1 MALNITINK
10 TAVAAS
16 YPAGS
21 TVATAVAS
29 GGTTPYTYSIAT
41 GGDYFSIDA
50 STGAVTTKALMNASS
65 IQSFS
70 VTATDSNSTPESITS
85 GVVYPNIQATQ
96 QSKFNK
102 SNVIYKITK
111 DIDLGNAV
119 LTIPAGC
126 TLDFQGGSFSNG
138 TIIGNN
144 TKINAGLQKIFNID
158 IIISGTWN
166 VSDAYAE
173 WFGAKKDGST
183 DDYLPIQ
190 KTLDSFKIWR
200 LNKGTYNTT
209 LPIKISSNVS
219 IYGTNNKT
227 CILKK
232 TGNGAIDGINAV
244 LIITSTAQYVQG
256 VNLSLFTLSSA
267 GYDVDY
273 GIYAPQFSNSTLN
286 CIDIWQCKT
295 GIYLTTS
302 WGLVFTQLDISANTR
317 YRLGTSSYG
326 YPIDTTY
333 GIYCDS
339 TGGTSFILNRCYVH
353 GVAFGYYIKGIHKVN
368 FSNATVDNFHKT
380 AFHMEGCEGTL
391 NNCGCENGCIK
402 SGLYLMY
409 LANAVLKFENFVT
422 TGIKLEDTNTS
433 ATLFTIAYS
442 SIIKLINSKIADVD
456 IVGTF
461 NYLRLSQSS
470 SVEYDRNKTGF
481 KEPNYFADENS
492 VIKVIEKDTIL
503 IIKNAGR
510 RNTTYLGIPSLGTT
524 ANRPTRPPVGF
535 CYYDMTLS
543 KPIWVKTS
551 SSGTVT
557 WIDATG
563 ATV

>member
-1 MALNITINK
+1 MEVKVNIIDTLFTTIPKDTVVANYTIDEQNVDLKMLNSLYYFDEANK
-10 TAVAAS
+10 TILTAKDINSNNLEAINFTVRNWVTGEQIEINDKYPKVVAK
-16 YPAGS
+16 
-21 TVATAVAS
+21 VQ
-29 GGTTPYTYSIAT
+29 
-41 GGDYFSIDA
+41 
-50 STGAVTTKALMNASS
+50 N
-65 IQSFS
+65 
-70 VTATDSNSTPESITS
+70 
-85 GVVYPNIQATQ
+85 
-96 QSKFNK
+96 KFNK
-102 SNVIYKITK
+102 PNVIYKITK
-111 DIDLGNAV
+111 DYDLNHCI
-119 LTIPAGC
+119 LTIPEGC
-126 TLDFQGGSFSNG
+126 TLQFEGGSLDNG
-138 TIIGNN
+138 TIVGSN
-144 TKINAGLQKIFNID
+144 TKINAGLQKIFNTD

-209 LPIKISSNVS
+209 LPIKIGWNVS

-232 TGNGAIDGINAV
+232 TGNGAIDDINAI
-244 LIITSTAQYVQG
+244 LIITSTAEYVQG

-267 GYDVDY
+267 GYNVDY

-302 WGLVFTQLDISANTR
+302 WGLIFTQLDISANTR
-317 YRLGTSSYG
+317 YRMGTSSYG

-333 GIYCDS
+333 GIYCNS
-339 TGGTSFILNRCYVH
+339 SGGTSFILNRCYVH
-353 GVAFGYYIKGIHKVN
+353 GVAYGYYIKGIHKIN
-368 FSNATVDNFHKT
+368 FSNATVDNFHNT
-380 AFHMEGCEGTL
+380 AFHIEGCEGSL
-391 NNCGCENGCIK
+391 NSCGCENGCIK

-422 TGIKLEDTNTS
+422 AGVKLEDSNTS

-456 IVGTF
+456 IIGTF
-461 NYLRLSQSS
+461 YYIRLSQAS

-481 KEPNYFADENS
+481 KEPNYFADADS
-492 VIKVIEKDTIL
+492 AIKVIEKDTMTV
-503 IIKNAGR
+503 IKNGGR
-510 RNTTYLGIPSLGTT
+510 KNTTYFGISSLGAT
-524 ANRPTRPPVGF
+524 ANRPTNAPIGF
-535 CYYDMTLS
+535 CYYDMTIT
-543 KPIWVKTS
+543 KPIWLKSKTS
-551 SSGTVT
+551 EGVQI

-563 ATV
+563 MTV

>member
-1 MALNITINK
+1 MALSITINK
-10 TAVAAS
+10 QPVSVSFTT
-16 YPAGS
+16 GS
-21 TVATAVAS
+21 IIATALAS
-29 GGTTPYTYSIAT
+29 GGTVPYTYSLAT
-41 GGDYFSIDA
+41 GSDKFSIN
-50 STGAVTTKALMNASS
+50 STTGVVTTIAEMNIDNIS
-65 IQSFS
+65 SFS
-70 VTATDSNSTPESITS
+70 IKATDSTS
-85 GVVYPNIQATQ
+85 VPNTGTSDIIYPSIQAKVQ
-96 QSKFNK
+96 NRFNK
-102 SNVIYKITK
+102 PNMIYKITK
-111 DIDLGNAV
+111 DIDLGNGI
-119 LTIPAGC
+119 LTIPTGC

-138 TIIGNN
+138 TVIGNN
-144 TKINAGLQKIFNID
+144 TKINAGLQKIFNTD

-173 WFGAKKDGST
+173 WFGATKDGST

-232 TGNGAIDGINAV
+232 TGNGAIDGINAI
-244 LIITSTAQYVQG
+244 LIITSTAEYVQG

-267 GYDVDY
+267 GYNVDY

-302 WGLVFTQLDISANTR
+302 WGLIFTQLDISANTR

-368 FSNATVDNFHKT
+368 FSNATVDNFHNT
-380 AFHMEGCEGTL
+380 AFYMEGCEGIL

-422 TGIKLEDTNTS
+422 AGVKLEDTNTS

-470 SVEYDRNKTGF
+470 SVEHDRNKTGF
-481 KEPNYFADENS
+481 KEPNYITDENS

-503 IIKNAGR
+503 IIKNASR
-510 RNTTYLGIPSLGTT
+510 RNTTYLGIPNLGAT
-524 ANRPTRPPVGF
+524 ANRPTSPPVGF

-543 KPIWVKTS
+543 KPIWVKSS
-551 SSGTVT
+551 SSGTAT

-563 ATV
+563 TTV